1 MILFNKKVGQLLL
14 IVCGVLYGAFLI
26 LSVLWFIIKQEAP
39 HFEGTWANEDGSF
52 VLDTET
58 FTATITTEDN
68 SETLFVAY
76 SPGTYFNMYY
86 PLSEG
91 VTGVY
96 AGDFIHTGE
105 IYRVKIFGIDCIRVK
120 CDDGCFEVWL
130 KKV

>member
-1 MILFNKKVGQLLL
+1 MNLFNKKISKIFI
-14 IVCGVLYGAFLI
+14 IVVCSVFGVFWI
-26 LSVLWFIIKQEAP
+26 SWFFIKQEAP
-39 HFEGTWANEDGSF
+39 HFEGIWTNEDKSF
-52 VLDTET
+52 ILDTET

-86 PLSEG
+86 PLPEG
-91 VTGVY
+91 ATGIY

-105 IYRVKIFGIDCIRVK
+105 IYRIKFFGIDYIRVK
-120 CDDGCFEVWL
+120 CDDGCFDVWL